1 MNSFL
6 KTPFQVFPYG
16 ICELFLRTTFL
27 VHLRT
32 TASLYTPCTHLSLL
46 VILYFPIHLSSRPCN
61 EKPVLIKQTNKKTA
75 LIICLNWNHPNIISL
90 QPQKWIKNQGLDMEN
105 CKLTQKNLGGS
116 NWPLCGSKNV
126 FSGERMKSCFFVTFN
141 IIISDI
147 FSVFWKFYLLESF
160 RRYEDFLRP

>member
-16 ICELFLRTTFL
+16 ICELFLRTSFL

-32 TASLYTPCTHLSLL
+32 TASLYTLCTHLSLL

-75 LIICLNWNHPNIISL
+75 LIICLNWDHPNIISL
-90 QPQKWIKNQGLDMEN
+90 QPQKWIKNQGFDMLWGQIDPSVVP
-105 CKLTQKNLGGS
+105 KMYFL
-116 NWPLCGSKNV
+116 
-126 FSGERMKSCFFVTFN
+126 ERGWSLA
-141 IIISDI
+141 SL
-147 FSVFWKFYLLESF
+147 WLLILS
-160 RRYEDFLRP
+160 